1 MIELPRSLFHL
12 IQEAIWIL
20 DSADEV
26 IAVTKRGQQLEQD
39 YRFNLKSILEISRGE
54 GCALHSTKE
63 ECLNCSLSEQI
74 SPAGFPFVL
83 LDISGNKEEF
93 WGSVNCE
100 GDYQI
105 LEIQARKTTADE
117 ASFFDYLNSAREYER
132 KKIAQDLHD
141 GIAQSVYSLM
151 LETQGL
157 KWLSDEEQIE
167 KYKRIHQHFS
177 EVLSEIKNMASE
189 LRPLEIDEF
198 GLVHALEQ
206 FIDRTSEMTGFEID
220 MIIDGEE
227 QRINEEVRITIYRI
241 IQEAVNNAMKYSG
254 ENQMSMQLSFRTYE
268 LFIEIKDQGIGF
280 DVGHQKKGFGLANM
294 KERAHSIGSELIINS
309 KLHQGTFIQ
318 IRVPLREEQDR

>member
-1 MIELPRSLFHL
+1 MIELPESLFQL

-20 DSADEV
+20 GKADEV
-26 IAVTKRGQQLEQD
+26 IAVTKAGKQMEQK
-39 YRFNLKSILEISRGE
+39 YQVKVPTILEISRGK

-63 ECLNCSLSEQI
+63 ECLNCSLPEQI

-83 LDISGNKEEF
+83 LDSNGQEEEF
-93 WGSVNCE
+93 WGSVNRE

-105 LEIQARKTTADE
+105 LEIQTRRTTVDE
-117 ASFFDYLNSAREYER
+117 VSFFDYLNSAREYER

-157 KWLSDEEQIE
+157 KWLSEEEQTE

-177 EVLSEIKNMASE
+177 EVLSEIKNLASE
-189 LRPLEIDEF
+189 LRPLAIDAF

-206 FIDRTSEMTGFEID
+206 FSERTSEMTGFEIEL
-220 MIIDGEE
+220 IVIGEE
-227 QRINEEVRITIYRI
+227 QRINEAIRITIYRI

-254 ENQMSMQLSFRTYE
+254 ENQVRVQLCFEEKE
-268 LFIEIKDQGIGF
+268 LLIEIHDQGIGI
-280 DVGHQKKGFGLANM
+280 GSQRQEKGFGLINM
-294 KERAHSIGSELIINS
+294 KERAHSIHSELIISS
-309 KLHQGTFIQ
+309 KPQQGTLIQ
-318 IRVPLREEQDR
+318 LRVPLREGRKE